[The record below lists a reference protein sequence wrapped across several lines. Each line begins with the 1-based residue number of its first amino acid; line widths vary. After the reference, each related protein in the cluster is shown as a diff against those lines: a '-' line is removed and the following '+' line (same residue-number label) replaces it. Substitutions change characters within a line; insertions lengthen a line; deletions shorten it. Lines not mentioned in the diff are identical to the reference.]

1 MAAGNLAS
9 IAVLPLS
16 AVAATFHKYEGLG
29 NDFVVLD
36 WLDATSD
43 DEVTPARAV
52 AICDRHRGVGAD
64 GVLLLLPPRDPG
76 AALAHMRVINSD
88 GSRSEMCGNGVRC
101 VALHLV
107 RTRGAGLDAGR
118 GSGTVTLDTDA
129 GPRACAIDSIG
140 PDAGSANVTVDMG
153 TVRVLGK
160 RALQE
165 LGEPALDL
173 ECTLADAGN
182 PHAILFGTFAR
193 SDIERLGPRL
203 STNAAFPSGTN
214 VEFAHAAAGG
224 IDLVVWERGA
234 GLTLACG
241 TGACAT
247 AAVACAQ
254 GLASYGKPVTVR
266 LPGGPLEITIDAA
279 GRATMRGPARHVFSG
294 TLT

>member
-1 MAAGNLAS
+1 MVAG
-9 IAVLPLS
+9 
-16 AVAATFHKYEGLG
+16 FHKYEGLG

-36 WLDATSD
+36 WLDAVDMLSD
-43 DEVTPARAV
+43 GEVTPARAV

-64 GVLLLLPPRDPG
+64 GVLLVLPPADP
-76 AALAHMRVINSD
+76 ASALARMRVLNSD

-107 RTRGAGLDAGR
+107 RTRGAGKGGA
-118 GSGTVTLDTDA
+118 GTVTLETDA
-129 GPRACAIDSIG
+129 GPRACAIDSVG
-140 PDAGSANVTVDMG
+140 ADAASANVTVDMG
-153 TVRVLGK
+153 TVRVVGK
-160 RALQE
+160 RRLAE
-165 LGEPALDL
+165 LGESALDV

-193 SDIERLGPRL
+193 SDVDRLGPRL
-203 STNAAFPSGTN
+203 STNAAFPNGTN
-214 VEFAHAAAGG
+214 VEFAHAGPAG

-254 GLASYGKPVTVR
+254 GLAAYGKPVTVR
-266 LPGGPLEITIDAA
+266 LPGGPLEITVDAG

-294 TLT
+294 TL